1 MTESPQPG
9 KEPQAP
15 EASTPERCSYLRT
28 KTMYYDFNREA
39 ALSIG
44 PPCDTASFRCV
55 KTSRVVGPDGEPVNP
70 ADCVPP
76 RTCYEA

>member
-1 MTESPQPG
+1 MD
-9 KEPQAP
+9 EPKDRENADSRP
-15 EASTPERCSYLRT
+15 PSEPCRFLRT

-44 PPCDTASFRCV
+44 PPCDTASYRCV
-55 KTSRVVGPDGEPVNP
+55 KTSRVVGPDGEPVQP
-70 ADCVPP
+70 SECVPA